1 MDLDI
6 EQDGMPPDYKYVG
19 KKKSTVWGLRGAAL
33 PYKSTGNENVG
44 VTQSDPGDAQIRSG
58 KDATGISSTVSAMAV
73 TADPADGATAE
84 IEGEWK
90 QVTVALNQ
98 TSFVISA
105 LTEGALYEIEV
116 EAAGKYSCPTM
127 LMDSERHN
135 EEESGTAGS
144 TQSVS
149 RSDEKASTIIGASGP
164 ESMPARTN
172 TGSGTSFVPMEAQA
186 VFGFFGEED
195 GAEARRGAHA
205 LQPGFEGDTMEWER
219 TIDNFFVEMHPDCAN
234 SRSPRRLLLSSAAGQ
249 GYGNEKHDGKKS
261 SRASWSE
268 VTQTVNRKIT
278 TC

>member
-1 MDLDI
+1 MCRWRRVAGGRPTDLDI
-6 EQDGMPPDYKYVG
+6 EQDGMPPDYNYVG
-19 KKKSTVWGLRGAAL
+19 KTKSTVWGLKGAAL
-33 PYKSTGNENVG
+33 PYKSTGNETVG
-44 VTQSDPGDAQIRSG
+44 VTQSDPADAQMNS
-58 KDATGISSTVSAMAV
+58 DS
-73 TADPADGATAE
+73 PADGATAE

-116 EAAGKYSCPTM
+116 EAAGKYSGPTM
-127 LMDSERHN
+127 LMDSDPAHN
-135 EEESGTAGS
+135 EEGGGTARS
-144 TQSVS
+144 TTQSVS
-149 RSDEKASTIIGASGP
+149 RSDEKASVGTSGP
-164 ESMPARTN
+164 ASNAFMPAGTN
-172 TGSGTSFVPMEAQA
+172 TGSGNSFVPMEAQA
-186 VFGFFGEED
+186 VFGFFGEEE

-219 TIDNFFVEMHPDCAN
+219 TIDNFFLEMHPDRAN

-268 VTQTVNRKIT
+268 VTQTVNREIAT
-278 TC
+278 